1 MKCGALL
8 ALSLCL
14 LSESLWAQS
23 DAGLSLSA
31 QPAPIS
37 SDSIAN
43 YKTLDE
49 ILTEL
54 ETILQESADSSE
66 KVKTLVIELQSK
78 LEESRMQVGAV
89 SISLVN
95 SVKSLELSSR
105 DLISLY
111 RKQRIEIWIWR
122 GVSMASI
129 IGIISLGLSR

>member
-8 ALSLCL
+8 TLSFCL
-14 LSESLWAQS
+14 LSASLWAQS
-23 DAGLSLSA
+23 DAGLSLPV

-54 ETILQESADSSE
+54 EMILSESADSSE
-66 KVKTLVIELQSK
+66 KVKLLVTELQSR
-78 LEESRMQVGAV
+78 LAESRMQVAEV
-89 SISLVN
+89 SISLES
-95 SVKSLELSSR
+95 SVKSLESSSR

-111 RKQRIEIWIWR
+111 RKQRLEIWIWR

-129 IGIISLGLSR
+129 IGLITIGLSR